1 MKGDAAMASTQLV
14 RHINQARA
22 LELLR
27 RHKGLSRAQLARRLG
42 LTKSTV
48 SDLTNA
54 LLAGGLVVE
63 HGGAVGHAR
72 GGRPGLGLRLN
83 PAGATFL
90 GAELGNDHIAVVA
103 LRLDGRDLAR
113 VRQPID
119 PAHSSGE
126 IAGQLVRLV
135 KQVLA
140 DIKGSSAN
148 LQGLGVS
155 VPGML
160 DRAGSVLWL
169 PRLHWH
175 DVDLAA
181 LLERELS
188 IPVSLEND
196 ANAAALAEVYFGPRA
211 EIDRLLYM
219 LLDTGVG
226 CGLIVN
232 RGLYVGVH
240 GRAGEAGHLRVDP
253 AGPRCECGGI
263 GCLETML
270 GEAALLRYDSELG
283 GKAASAQEVIEHAI
297 AGEPAATAALERWKF
312 WLARA
317 VASLIYLF
325 DVDRIVLGG
334 SLPAAVPDLADDVLE
349 QLRDQQ
355 VPQTDDL
362 QILTS
367 QFGSYDGAFGG
378 AALIYQRLFRI
389 PQADEDGFL
398 DDDLLATL

>member
-1 MKGDAAMASTQLV
+1 VAGTQLV

-48 SDLTNA
+48 SDLTNS

-63 HGGAVGHAR
+63 DAGPVAHGR

-83 PAGATFL
+83 PVGASFL

-103 LRLDGRDLAR
+103 LRLDARELTR

-119 PAHSSGE
+119 PAQSSGE
-126 IAGQLVRLV
+126 IAEQLVRLV

-140 DIKGSSAN
+140 DIEGSSAN
-148 LQGLGVS
+148 VHGLGVS

-160 DRAGSVLWL
+160 DRDGSVLWL

-175 DVDLAA
+175 DVDLTSM
-181 LLERELS
+181 LERELS
-188 IPVSLEND
+188 IRVSLEND
-196 ANAAALAEVYFGPRA
+196 ANAAALAEMYFGRSGDA
-211 EIDRLLYM
+211 GRLLYM
-219 LLDTGVG
+219 QLDTGVG

-253 AGPRCECGGI
+253 AGPRCECGGT

-283 GKAASAQEVIEHAI
+283 GEAASTQEVIDHAI
-297 AGEPAATAALERWKF
+297 AGKPVATAALERWEY
-312 WLARA
+312 WLTRG

-334 SLPAAVPDLADDVLE
+334 PLPAAVPDLADHLLDR
-349 QLRDQQ
+349 LRAQQ
-355 VPQTDDL
+355 IPQTDDL
-362 QILTS
+362 QIFTS
-367 QFGSYDGAFGG
+367 EFGSYAGAIGG
-378 AALIYQRLFRI
+378 AALIYQRLFQI
-389 PQADEDGFL
+389 PHADEDGFL

>member
-1 MKGDAAMASTQLV
+1 MASTQLV
-14 RHINQARA
+14 RHINQTRA

-48 SDLTNA
+48 SDLTNS

-63 HGGAVGHAR
+63 DGGPVAHPR

-83 PAGATFL
+83 PVGASFL

-103 LRLDGRDLAR
+103 LRLDARELTR

-126 IAGQLVRLV
+126 IAEQLARLV

-148 LQGLGVS
+148 VQGLGVS

-160 DRAGSVLWL
+160 DRDGSVLWL

-175 DVDLAA
+175 DVDLTSM
-181 LLERELS
+181 LERELS

-196 ANAAALAEVYFGPRA
+196 ANAAALAEVYFGRSA
-211 EIDRLLYM
+211 DVCRLLYI

-253 AGPRCECGGI
+253 AGPRCECGGT

-283 GKAASAQEVIEHAI
+283 GEAASIQEVIDHAI
-297 AGEPAATAALERWKF
+297 AGEPVATAALERWKF
-312 WLARA
+312 WLARG

-334 SLPAAVPDLADDVLE
+334 PLPVAVPDLADGLLE

-362 QILTS
+362 QIRTS
-367 QFGSYDGAFGG
+367 EFGSYASAIGG
-378 AALIYQRLFRI
+378 AALIYQRLFQI
-389 PQADEDGFL
+389 PHADEDSFL
-398 DDDLLATL
+398 DDDLIATS